1 MKLISRNGRER
12 RCFMDITRLIGETT
26 EYDKKAALEIK
37 KPKSWCKSVS
47 AFANTSGGVLIFGVS
62 DDGKIIGLTDHESD
76 AERISEIIKTR
87 LDPIPE
93 FNLSFCEEEGKKM
106 IVLNIYKG
114 EETPYYY
121 SGDGVMEA
129 YIRVGNESV
138 KATSTE
144 LKRLVLRGKN
154 TSFDSQISSYKV
166 EDYAFSKLRERYKK
180 WTGNSFDD
188 KDLISFGLAN
198 EQGYLTNAGALL
210 ADESPVR
217 CSRVFCTR
225 WNGLNKSG
233 GMMDALDDAEYSGS
247 IISLIENGEAFIKRN
262 SRMMWRKTDNSRE
275 EMPEYVE
282 RSYHE
287 ALINGLAH
295 RDYLINGS
303 EVHIDIYDDRME
315 IYSPGGMPDGSLI
328 QERDPLTVP
337 STRRNPV
344 LADVLNRLGYMERKG
359 SGFEKIISGYEF
371 QINYDESKKPEFRSD
386 RYQFTVVM
394 QNLNYD
400 AVGNVPQNVPRNV
413 PRNVPQDKLDSQ
425 IISLIQKNN
434 KISTEK
440 IAMILGVSSKTIKR
454 HIKEMDHVNY
464 IGRGANG
471 YWKIFNSDI
480 NT

>member
-1 MKLISRNGRER
+1 MIVKEDV
-12 RCFMDITRLIGETT
+12 FMDITRLIGETT

-47 AFANTSGGVLIFGVS
+47 PFANTSGGVLIFGVS

-217 CSRVFCTR
+217 WSRVFCTR

-275 EMPEYVE
+275 E
-282 RSYHE
+282 
-287 ALINGLAH
+287 
-295 RDYLINGS
+295 
-303 EVHIDIYDDRME
+303 
-315 IYSPGGMPDGSLI
+315 MPDGSLI

-400 AVGNVPQNVPRNV
+400 AVGNGPQNVPRNV